1 MNKQNP
7 SRGMHLGLGVVSI
20 FIIVVF
26 TLQNSELVTVNFL
39 FWKLEM
45 SRVILILA
53 VLLIGFILGYLFHSL
68 RKRQL
73 N

>member
-7 SRGMHLGLGVVSI
+7 SRGIHLGLGVVSI

-26 TLQNSELVTVNFL
+26 TLQNSESVAVNFL

-45 SRVILILA
+45 SRVILILV
-53 VLLIGFILGYLFHSL
+53 VLVIGFILGYIFHSL
-68 RKRQL
+68 RRKKIS
-73 N
+73 